1 MLELGSVAER
11 LAKNSYTLDEAESHI
26 VLDQALARSTGTG
39 ALLVRACPARV
50 YSEAP
55 DGSIGVQHAAC
66 LECGTCLAI
75 AAPGSLTWHYPR
87 GGFGVTF
94 REG

>member
-1 MLELGSVAER
+1 MLDLGSVADR
-11 LAKNSYTLDEAESHI
+11 LAKDTYELDDASHI
-26 VLDQALARSTGTG
+26 ELDQALARSTGTG

-55 DGSIGVQHAAC
+55 DGTFIVQHAAC
-66 LECGTCLAI
+66 LECGTCLAL
-75 AAPGSLTWHYPR
+75 AAPGTLRWHYPA
-87 GGFGVTF
+87 GGMGIVF